1 MGLLEVHQLN
11 KNFGDHKVLNDV
23 SFTVQDGEFF
33 VLLGPSGGGKST
45 ILKILCGI
53 EKADAG
59 RVVLAGRDITNL
71 PPRDRN
77 TGMVFQDYGLY
88 PHMNVFENIAYG
100 LEARNYP
107 REEIGKRVRE
117 AAERLGLT
125 PLIERVIVDLS
136 GGEQQ
141 RVALARA
148 LAKDAEMY
156 LFDEPISNLDP
167 KLRAHARRDIQMV
180 HRAKKKPTLYVTHD
194 QNEALAIADRI
205 AIIAHGQL
213 QQVGTAEELLNRPA
227 NLFVAGFLGAPAMNL
242 FTGTLEAE
250 PEGGFAVRLAPDF
263 LLTLPPSWD
272 AALLAY
278 GGQQIVAGIPPT
290 AFVPVA
296 AEPVGADAAHDRLHP
311 QVSAVLDSFEPLVS
325 EVILSITLP
334 GGLSGAATLQEIDE
348 DSLLAG
354 QSIRLGILSEQVR
367 LFDPGSGLAL

>member
-1 MGLLEVHQLN
+1 MGLLEVQQLN

-242 FTGTLEAE
+242 FTGTLEVG
-250 PEGGFAVRLAPDF
+250 PTGGFAVRLAADF
-263 LLTLPPSWD
+263 LLTLPPGWD
-272 AALLAY
+272 AALQAY

-296 AEPVGADAAHDRLHP
+296 AEPAGADDRLRP

-325 EVILSITLP
+325 EVILTITLP

-354 QSIRLGILSEQVR
+354 QSIRLAILSEQVR